1 VPETLAWTLGAGRSL
16 AACNRRVSRVAEP
29 LAGCKPHALET
40 PPPMLLVEGMG
51 VKRASPP
58 GACRRAAP
66 GRRRAGKR
74 KQTRGV
80 RSALGGWPA
89 GPWDIGHWKGAEGER
104 ADTWQAC
111 LGALSLT
118 GGTEATTDL
127 VVSDGANGLES
138 ALEHPR
144 SGVAPQRCMFHTI
157 TQLAD
162 QVVCGTLPVA
172 PSSAAA
178 QAPRQA
184 KRQRTK
190 AVWVEA
196 SWVYDGA
203 SETPRRERAEVFR
216 QAWVD
221 RAPDA
226 GANFLV
232 DFDKP
237 FASVSLAFPAPFRG
251 LIRTTHL
258 LERLHK
264 ERRRK
269 QRDIGMLQS
278 EQGCETLWYVL
289 SRRETAKQRALL
301 QSRW

>member
-1 VPETLAWTLGAGRSL
+1 
-16 AACNRRVSRVAEP
+16 
-29 LAGCKPHALET
+29 
-40 PPPMLLVEGMG
+40 MLLVEGMG

-58 GACRRAAP
+58 GACRRDAP

-226 GANFLV
+226 GANFWL
-232 DFDKP
+232 
-237 FASVSLAFPAPFRG
+237 FAIIEAKLYGAPHQAKMRFRLLCSCRRPYAIRWISLILLLNPSVIP
-251 LIRTTHL
+251 L
-258 LERLHK
+258 L
-264 ERRRK
+264 
-269 QRDIGMLQS
+269 
-278 EQGCETLWYVL
+278 
-289 SRRETAKQRALL
+289 
-301 QSRW
+301 

>member
-1 VPETLAWTLGAGRSL
+1 
-16 AACNRRVSRVAEP
+16 
-29 LAGCKPHALET
+29 
-40 PPPMLLVEGMG
+40 MLLVEGMG

-157 TQLAD
+157 KPKL
-162 QVVCGTLPVA
+162 LPTGFLEIEV
-172 PSSAAA
+172 
-178 QAPRQA
+178 
-184 KRQRTK
+184 TI
-190 AVWVEA
+190 
-196 SWVYDGA
+196 
-203 SETPRRERAEVFR
+203 ETGG
-216 QAWVD
+216 D
-221 RAPDA
+221 
-226 GANFLV
+226 
-232 DFDKP
+232 
-237 FASVSLAFPAPFRG
+237 
-251 LIRTTHL
+251 
-258 LERLHK
+258 HK
-264 ERRRK
+264 ESHFQCK
-269 QRDIGMLQS
+269 
-278 EQGCETLWYVL
+278 
-289 SRRETAKQRALL
+289 ALRGDRMNRL
-301 QSRW
+301 R